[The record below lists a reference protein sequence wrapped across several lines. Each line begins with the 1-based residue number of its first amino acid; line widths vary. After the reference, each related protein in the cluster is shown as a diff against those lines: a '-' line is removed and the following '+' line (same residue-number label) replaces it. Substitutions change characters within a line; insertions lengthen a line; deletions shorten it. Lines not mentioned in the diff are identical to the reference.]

1 MADEQQEEMILER
14 IMEGVSEELVKLHR
28 QAKEYKHSNLAEF
41 GKRGLAIK
49 AVMDQLEKDF
59 GKTFM
64 FYVLCKTNEKLGE
77 TLGPLTG
84 DFVKK
89 LADNGFKFRN
99 VEVVAAYNLKKNKS

>member
-1 MADEQQEEMILER
+1 MADQQQTEQV
-14 IMEGVSEELVKLHR
+14 MEGIVQGVSDELVKLHQ
-28 QAKEYKHSNLAEF
+28 QAKEYKHSNLVEF

-49 AVMDQLEKDF
+49 AVMEKLAEDF

-64 FYVLCKTNEKLGE
+64 FYVLYKTNEKLGE

-99 VEVVAAYNLKKNKS
+99 VEVVAAYKLKSKS